1 MSLLP
6 VTTKYILFQKQDF
19 AWHFDTCE
27 KNILK
32 NSVNLSLASSLL
44 RKYRQ
49 IHLLPRLYFHYFIMK
64 MRQNCILFIW
74 IADEFHLQKEN
85 PHFLKPYEL
94 FLNWIPDFLFSLT
107 NFYFFPI
114 VLASFLITS
123 SCTFLSLVLHHLFFL
138 L

>member
-1 MSLLP
+1 MWFAPFPNSSFIIKPRAEERSSDLHVPTPSHHSTHSLSN
-6 VTTKYILFQKQDF
+6 QQDF
-19 AWHFDTCE
+19 TWHFATHE

-49 IHLLPRLYFHYFIMK
+49 IHLLPRSYFHYFIMK

-85 PHFLKPYEL
+85 PHFLKPYEFFCTWLNPWFPL
-94 FLNWIPDFLFSLT
+94 FIYIS
-107 NFYFFPI
+107 
-114 VLASFLITS
+114 
-123 SCTFLSLVLHHLFFL
+123 
-138 L
+138 

>member
-1 MSLLP
+1 MWFALFPNSSFTAKPSAEERSSDLYVPTPNHHNICSLSN
-6 VTTKYILFQKQDF
+6 QQDF
-19 AWHFDTCE
+19 TWHSATCE

-32 NSVNLSLASSLL
+32 NSINLSLASSLL

-94 FLNWIPDFLFSLT
+94 FLKKLNPWFPLFT
-107 NFYFFPI
+107 Y
-114 VLASFLITS
+114 AS
-123 SCTFLSLVLHHLFFL
+123 
-138 L
+138 